1 VDLIARVSGEPSHE
15 LLNKTFAYVVK
26 GEVSV
31 NPTGVNPT
39 GQAETR
45 NTHNTSRCR
54 RRLHVSA

>member
-31 NPTGVNPT
+31 NPTG
-39 GQAETR
+39 QAETR